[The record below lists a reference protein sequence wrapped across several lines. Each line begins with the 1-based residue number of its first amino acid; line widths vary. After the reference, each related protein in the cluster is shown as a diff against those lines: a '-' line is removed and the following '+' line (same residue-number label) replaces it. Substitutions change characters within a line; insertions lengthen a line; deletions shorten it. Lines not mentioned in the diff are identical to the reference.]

1 MSTEPTSVLPLL
13 ANPALAPDAPIHHLL
28 SLRLNPR
35 VAEMS
40 TDELRRMCQELRLLA
55 TQQPTQTARLRLE
68 SDGIKERA
76 PRKLTAKAI
85 KISSALNED

>member
-1 MSTEPTSVLPLL
+1 MTEPSVLPLF
-13 ANPALAPDAPIHHLL
+13 ANPAIAPDAPIHHLL

-35 VAEMS
+35 VADMS
-40 TDELRRMCQELRLLA
+40 AEDLRKMVQELRLLA

-68 SDGIKERA
+68 SDTIKERT
-76 PRKLTAKAI
+76 PRKLSAKAI